1 MNQYEVNRIRSKM
14 RKLNLDD
21 EFIDLYVNKL
31 IRNREPYVIASKTID
46 RWEKRDSGQFVLQAL
61 ACGLIAAVVGG
72 WFAVV
77 QWVDDPIMNDATAIA
92 LFSVGMASTL
102 SVLLVAFRRTYNLEK
117 DRKLMKRMR
126 RRLNRMLLNQKS

>member
-1 MNQYEVNRIRSKM
+1 MNQFDVNQIRSKLH
-14 RKLNLDD
+14 KLSLDD
-21 EFIDLYVNKL
+21 EFVERYIAKL
-31 IRNREPYVIASKTID
+31 IRNNESYVTASKVID
-46 RWEKRDSGQFVLQAL
+46 RWEKNDSGQFVLQAL

-92 LFSVGMASTL
+92 LFSAGMASTL
-102 SVLLVAFRRTYNLEK
+102 SVLLIAFRLTYHLEK
-117 DRKLMKRMR
+117 DRTLMKRMR